1 MIPRVA
7 LTLPRD
13 VTQIAPA
20 TASSRCS
27 DGDCG
32 GGCYSGLCA
41 ICGAVLERQ
50 PAEPQL
56 APAKPVGRLK
66 RGKAARRESKPH
78 FARLLRHDSATTIH
92 PSLLPVC
99 ALSTPLAIPT
109 LHRRQFCFTAF
120 NSILSALIGRFLFLF
135 GRCLPFAPRASTLTL
150 ASFHLSSRRLV
161 AGPN

>member
-1 MIPRVA
+1 MPNQSCYVIANQPLSRIIQLILPLSLLESQPSPMIPRVA
-7 LTLPRD
+7 LALPRD

-41 ICGAVLERQ
+41 ICGAILELQ
-50 PAEPQL
+50 LAKPQL

-66 RGKAARRESKPH
+66 RGKAARRECKPH
-78 FARLLRHDSATTIH
+78 FARLLRHESASTIH

-99 ALSTPLAIPT
+99 AISTPSLSRRSIAANSGL
-109 LHRRQFCFTAF
+109 LH
-120 NSILSALIGRFLFLF
+120 SILLCQR
-135 GRCLPFAPRASTLTL
+135 
-150 ASFHLSSRRLV
+150 
-161 AGPN
+161 